1 MEFFVKHFAELTADE
16 LYEIVKTRFEIF
28 VLEQNI
34 ICRDLDDVD
43 RVAIHVFCRDGKG
56 LVTGYLRVF
65 WKDEA
70 AGIVQIG
77 RVVTLV
83 HGRGIGG
90 ALLNKGVEAARTM
103 GARSIY
109 LHSQQYCSGYYEKA
123 GFEVVSDVF
132 MEEGIP
138 HVEMIKTFQEG

>member
-43 RVAIHVFCRDGKG
+43 RVAIHVFCRDDKG

-83 HGRGIGG
+83 HCRGIGG
-90 ALLNKGVEAARTM
+90 ALLNKGVDIPRAM

-109 LHSQQYCSGYYEKA
+109 LHSQQY
-123 GFEVVSDVF
+123 
-132 MEEGIP
+132 
-138 HVEMIKTFQEG
+138 

>member
-43 RVAIHVFCRDGKG
+43 RVAIHVFCRDDKG
-56 LVTGYLRVF
+56 LMTGYLRVF

-90 ALLNKGVEAARTM
+90 ALLNKGVETARAM